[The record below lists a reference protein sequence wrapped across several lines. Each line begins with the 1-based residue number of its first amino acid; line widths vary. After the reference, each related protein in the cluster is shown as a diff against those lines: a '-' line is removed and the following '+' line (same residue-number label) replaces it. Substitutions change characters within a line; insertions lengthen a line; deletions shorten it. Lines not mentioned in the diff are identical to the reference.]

1 MDGDQNLSDLFD
13 DSECDI
19 FGILEALE
27 GGGGGGGGGNSGIT
41 SKFNDNINNQTAKI
55 ATTITTTTSD
65 EITGL
70 VSEEGKKRK
79 LISQKSTGSSATL
92 QEEETIENK
101 ISHITVERNRRKQMN
116 EHLSVLRTLMPC
128 FYAKRVRHTHFYF
141 YLFFRSFHILF
152 SKLY

>member
-27 GGGGGGGGGNSGIT
+27 GGGGGGGNSGIT
-41 SKFNDNINNQTAKI
+41 SKFNDNINNQTATI

-79 LISQKSTGSSATL
+79 LISQKSTGSCATL